1 MSESSEAMQVAKLGR
16 MAMPTPARIGR
27 ALVDALIGA
36 VIGVISNALA
46 GALIGGVGMALIA
59 IVMLLLRDGPPPDV
73 GIGFAII
80 AGATTG
86 LFAMPVGPV
95 VGAVV
100 GAVMGVRSL
109 GGVIAVVCGAGIGAV
124 AGWLAVALAAV
135 FAILLVGAFTFLGS
149 FISHEGPFH
158 YLARVFEY
166 LARVLNY
173 LIYDRLTFLLFLT
186 ASGSVAGIG
195 AGVAIGRRLRRQKT
209 VI

>member
-1 MSESSEAMQVAKLGR
+1 MSESSETMQAAKLGR
-16 MAMPTPARIGR
+16 KAMPTPARLGR
-27 ALVDALIGA
+27 TIVDALIGA
-36 VIGVISNALA
+36 IIGVISNALA
-46 GALIGGVGMALIA
+46 GALIGGVGMAMLF
-59 IVMLLLRDGPPPDV
+59 IVMLLLRTGSPPDI
-73 GIGFAII
+73 GIGFVII

-135 FAILLVGAFTFLGS
+135 FAILLVGAFTFWGS
-149 FISHEGPFH
+149 FLSHEGPFH

-173 LIYDRLTFLLFLT
+173 LIYDWMTFLLFLT

-195 AGVAIGRRLRRQKT
+195 AGVVIGRRLRRQKT

>member
-1 MSESSEAMQVAKLGR
+1 MSESSEAMQIAKLAR
-16 MAMPTPARIGR
+16 KAMPTPARLGR
-27 ALVDALIGA
+27 AIVDALIGA
-36 VIGVISNALA
+36 IVGAVSIALA
-46 GALIGGVGMALIA
+46 GALIGSVPMAMLF
-59 IVMLLLRDGPPPDV
+59 IVMLLLRDGPPPDI

-86 LFAMPVGPV
+86 LFAIPVGPV

-100 GAVMGVRSL
+100 GAIMGVRSL
-109 GGVIAVVCGAGIGAV
+109 GGVIAVVCGAGIGAI

-135 FAILLVGAFTFLGS
+135 FAILLVGAFTVLGS

-173 LIYDRLTFLLFLT
+173 LIYDWLTFLLFIT
-186 ASGSVAGIG
+186 TSGSVAGIC
-195 AGVAIGRRLRRQKT
+195 AGVIIGRRLRRQKT

>member
-1 MSESSEAMQVAKLGR
+1 MSESRETMQAAKLRR

-27 ALVDALIGA
+27 AIVDALIGA
-36 VIGVISNALA
+36 AIGAISNALA
-46 GALIGGVGMALIA
+46 GALIGGGGMALIA
-59 IVMLLLRDGPPPDV
+59 IVLLLLREGPPPDV

-135 FAILLVGAFTFLGS
+135 FAILLVGAFTALGS

-166 LARVLNY
+166 LARVLSY
-173 LIYDRLTFLLFLT
+173 LIYDQLTFLLFLT
-186 ASGSVAGIG
+186 ASGSVAGIC
-195 AGVAIGRRLRRQKT
+195 AGVIIGRRLRRHNT